1 MKAENPDF
9 AVPLAVKLAGERI
22 KSPSCKGMLQ
32 TVIESL
38 ILTSIIFNIE
48 NEDQLEEYC
57 T

>member
-1 MKAENPDF
+1 MKAEDPDF
-9 AVPLAVKLAGERI
+9 AVPLAAKLAGERV